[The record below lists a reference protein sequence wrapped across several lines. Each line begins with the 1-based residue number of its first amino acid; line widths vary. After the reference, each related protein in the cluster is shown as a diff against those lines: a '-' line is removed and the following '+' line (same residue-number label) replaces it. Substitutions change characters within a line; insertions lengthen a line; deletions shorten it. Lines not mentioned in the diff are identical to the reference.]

1 MKSSVSPS
9 SFGVSAIPP
18 IQTCRRQVY
27 HKNRICPA
35 AAQMTRTAASCRMGM
50 RTMPRRK
57 FRVRQHMLPCAHA
70 VERHEDK
77 AQKIQ
82 DDKVENKDPQGPL
95 EKPCEGGEKLLQGVS
110 FPEGRT
116 AACQQKAPPRAAV
129 PILPAVQ
136 RIEKDKKIWTRPEED
151 LIHIQRNHQLRF
163 TRHPSLGD
171 CGSTHRR
178 FCQSLMPCFFAT
190 SWSFM
195 ARTLVERPNSVMK
208 PAASWWSY

>member
-57 FRVRQHMLPCAHA
+57 FRVRLLARSRKKRSAHA
-70 VERHEDK
+70 VERHKDK

-82 DDKVENKDPQGPL
+82 GDKIENKDPQGPL

-116 AACQQKAPPRAAV
+116 ASRQQKAPPRAAV

-136 RIEKDKKIWTRPEED
+136 RIEKDKKIWTRPEEVK
-151 LIHIQRNHQLRF
+151 
-163 TRHPSLGD
+163 
-171 CGSTHRR
+171 
-178 FCQSLMPCFFAT
+178 
-190 SWSFM
+190 
-195 ARTLVERPNSVMK
+195 RTKRYGPDPK
-208 PAASWWSY
+208 RI